1 MRIELKR
8 EGGLAFFPGLA
19 RPRSVDLDALPP
31 ATAEAL
37 QREVREARFF
47 EQPATVG
54 GGPTAGA
61 DRTSYTVTI
70 EDDGGRRHSVRL
82 VEPVQEPHLR
92 ALLGLLQQAEREQRA
107 P

>member
-19 RPRSVDLDALPP
+19 RPRTVDLTALPP

-61 DRTSYTVTI
+61 DRTSYAVTI
-70 EDDGGRRHSVRL
+70 EDDGGKRHSVRL
-82 VEPVQEPHLR
+82 VEPVTEPHLR
-92 ALLGLLQQAEREQRA
+92 SLLELIQKAAREQHA

>member
-8 EGGLAFFPGLA
+8 DGGIAFFPGLA
-19 RPRSVDLDALPP
+19 RPRTVDLAALPP

-54 GGPTAGA
+54 GGPTGGA
-61 DRTSYTVTI
+61 DRTRYIVTI
-70 EDDGGRRHSVRL
+70 EDDGGRRHSVQM
-82 VEPVQEPHLR
+82 VEPVNEPHLR
-92 ALLGLLQQAEREQRA
+92 SLLDLIQKAARGSA
-107 P
+107 

>member
-1 MRIELKR
+1 MRIELKQ
-8 EGGLAFFPGLA
+8 EGGLAYFPGLA
-19 RPRSVDLDALPP
+19 RPRSVDLTALPP

-70 EDDGGRRHSVRL
+70 EDDDGRRHSVRL

-92 ALLGLLQQAEREQRA
+92 ALLGLIQEAQREQR
-107 P
+107 

>member
-8 EGGLAFFPGLA
+8 EGGVAFFPGLA
-19 RPRSVDLDALPP
+19 RPRTVDLAALPP

-54 GGPTAGA
+54 ASPQRGA
-61 DRTSYTVTI
+61 DRTSYSVTI

-82 VEPVQEPHLR
+82 VEPVTEPHLR
-92 ALLGLLQQAEREQRA
+92 SLLELIQKAEREQRA